1 MSKEIDRVKKVLDE
15 QHEWPTV
22 FMFKFVIPSE
32 NEKIALVEGLF
43 NTKTAEIRTKTSTK
57 GNYTSLTIREVM
69 VSADAVLDI
78 YKEASTID
86 GLIAL

>member
-1 MSKEIDRVKKVLDE
+1 MSKEIDRVKKMLDE

-22 FMFKFVIPSE
+22 FMFKFVVPSD
-32 NEKIALVEGLF
+32 NEKIAVLEGLF
-43 NTKTAEIRTKTSTK
+43 NSKTAEIRTKTSTK

-69 VSADAVLDI
+69 ISADAVLAI
-78 YKEASTID
+78 YKEANNID